1 MRKFSSIL
9 IVGVGSIGKRHFSLF
24 KKYFEKIDL
33 CDVNLGRCKS
43 IMKDNKKIINK
54 IGSNFSKMISKNN
67 YKVVC
72 ITTPPHMHL
81 KIAELAIKS
90 NANIFIEKPLGMN
103 NKGWKKI
110 SLECKKKK
118 LINFIAYCHRFI
130 PYTKILKDILKSNK
144 IGKVH
149 FVNLRWGS
157 YLPDWHPYEDYRSFY
172 MSKKSQG
179 GGALMDESHGI
190 DLLRYLFGEIK
201 SVYADVKNIS
211 ELELSSDDAA
221 LLTLEFKNGIN
232 CHANF
237 DLISR
242 YPRVNIEII
251 GSKGNIIWD
260 RIDPEIK
267 IYSSI
272 EKKWRVQ
279 KFKKEDTLSM
289 YNNQAKFFVH
299 LLSSRKIK
307 NFLDIDDA
315 MKTQN
320 IIDKSFLSS
329 KKMKKI
335 NL

>member
-1 MRKFSSIL
+1 
-9 IVGVGSIGKRHFSLF
+9 
-24 KKYFEKIDL
+24 
-33 CDVNLGRCKS
+33 
-43 IMKDNKKIINK
+43 
-54 IGSNFSKMISKNN
+54 
-67 YKVVC
+67 
-72 ITTPPHMHL
+72 
-81 KIAELAIKS
+81 
-90 NANIFIEKPLGMN
+90 
-103 NKGWKKI
+103 
-110 SLECKKKK
+110 
-118 LINFIAYCHRFI
+118 
-130 PYTKILKDILKSNK
+130 
-144 IGKVH
+144 
-149 FVNLRWGS
+149 
-157 YLPDWHPYEDYRSFY
+157 LPDWHPYEDYRSFY

-335 NL
+335 KL